1 MFKTFSVLDPR
12 SLLSSFSPSF
22 SFLPPFLPP
31 FPPPS
36 PVRSFLPYF
45 LASFLPSLLPSF
57 PSVCFLPSF
66 LLPFPYFSLL
76 PLFLFPFFLVL
87 TRSLPFPSS
96 LPSFHPNLMLCLG
109 DGKFKANICRL
120 VLFRVGSL
128 AMHKLVSLFLSSF
141 IKCVSYLQQ

>member
-1 MFKTFSVLDPR
+1 MFKTFSVLDPP

-22 SFLPPFLPP
+22 SFPPPFLPP

-57 PSVCFLPSF
+57 PSVCFLPSS